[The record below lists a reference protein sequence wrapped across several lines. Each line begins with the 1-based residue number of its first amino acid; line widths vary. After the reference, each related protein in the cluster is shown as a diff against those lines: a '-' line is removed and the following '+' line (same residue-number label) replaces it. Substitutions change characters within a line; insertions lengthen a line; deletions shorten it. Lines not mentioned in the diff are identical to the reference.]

1 VWDIEKGAALFT
13 TGGAS
18 NIIQSLD
25 WNYNGSLLCSNSKD
39 KKVRVMDPRQQ
50 SIAAEGNSHVGVK
63 GGRAL
68 WLGKHEKVVTV
79 GFGSGASREYMIW
92 DVRDMSAPIL
102 KANLDN
108 AAGVIIPF
116 YDEDADLL
124 FFAGKGDGAI
134 RYYEVVPDAEPNE
147 MIFEVSA
154 YRTNESTA
162 GCGAVYRRH
171 CNVSVNEIIRLY
183 QVTGTQ
189 LRPLSFQVP
198 RKSDLFQPDLYPDC
212 RGDEPNLELSAW
224 VGGQNATP
232 KLVNLENGFTASEK
246 KEKTISKVE
255 ADKEL
260 SPTENKAK
268 VEELTRRVAFLEAEL
283 AKRDARIKELGG
295 Q

>member
-1 VWDIEKGAALFT
+1 
-13 TGGAS
+13 
-18 NIIQSLD
+18 
-25 WNYNGSLLCSNSKD
+25 
-39 KKVRVMDPRQQ
+39 
-50 SIAAEGNSHVGVK
+50 
-63 GGRAL
+63 
-68 WLGKHEKVVTV
+68 
-79 GFGSGASREYMIW
+79 
-92 DVRDMSAPIL
+92 
-102 KANLDN
+102 
-108 AAGVIIPF
+108 
-116 YDEDADLL
+116 
-124 FFAGKGDGAI
+124 
-134 RYYEVVPDAEPNE
+134 

-162 GCGAVYRRH
+162 GCGALYRRH

-212 RGDEPNLELSAW
+212 RGDEPNLALSAW

-232 KLVNLENGFTASEK
+232 KLVNLENGFAPSEK
-246 KEKTISKVE
+246 KEKTIAKVE